1 MEKAADL
8 AKHYGLESY
17 LDKPAELNDAIFN
30 LMLLQETIQHERVRK
45 KKNERADAA
54 AISVKRIAHG
64 KFVATCSGDGTYRYA
79 VETAL
84 KAGTAVIAVIQ
95 RDRFV
100 RMLRSMGVPEDKIAE
115 YCDGIMIEDDTHCI
129 DQE

>member
-1 MEKAADL
+1 METAADL
-8 AKHYGLESY
+8 AKKYGLEQY

-30 LMLLQETIQHERVRK
+30 LMLLQETIQLEQARK
-45 KKNERADAA
+45 KKRDGPDAA
-54 AISVKRIAHG
+54 AISTKRIAHG
-64 KFVATCSGDGTYRYA
+64 KFVAACSGDGNYRYA

-84 KAGTAVIAVIQ
+84 KAGTTIIALFQ
-95 RDRFV
+95 RGRFV

-115 YCDGIMIEDDTHCI
+115 FCDTVTISDDTHCI